1 MLVKAIM
8 VPFAQLQCLSVED
21 SLDHALHVIDSNHL
35 LSLPVVDGKKFI
47 GVLSKQFVYEV
58 YFREYQGTKEEF
70 LQKKVQDMIRTEVMT
85 IGADT
90 AIEDAASIFI
100 TSKIRF
106 IPVTDKKQELLG
118 IITHQAV
125 FKEYQKL
132 FGHRGDELTIYT
144 YNFKGTLAKITEVIA
159 KNGGDIRNIIQRDTD
174 VMGLQEVY
182 MRIVCKDFGKLVKA
196 LKKKGFDARV
206 IQNEKK

>member
-1 MLVKAIM
+1 MDLGR
-8 VPFAQLQCLSVED
+8 PDD
-21 SLDHALHVIDSNHL
+21 SAAVALHRMVFCAGQRMEKENISGRAAGCRMGVRQMCIRDS
-35 LSLPVVDGKKFI
+35 
-47 GVLSKQFVYEV
+47 
-58 YFREYQGTKEEF
+58 
-70 LQKKVQDMIRTEVMT
+70 
-85 IGADT
+85 
-90 AIEDAASIFI
+90 
-100 TSKIRF
+100 
-106 IPVTDKKQELLG
+106 
-118 IITHQAV
+118 
-125 FKEYQKL
+125 
-132 FGHRGDELTIYT
+132 RGDELTIYT

>member
-1 MLVKAIM
+1 MFIKAIM
-8 VPFAQLQCLSVED
+8 VPFNQLHCLSVED
-21 SLDHALHVIDSNHL
+21 TLEHALHVIDSNRL

-58 YFREYQGTKEEF
+58 YFREYSGSKEEF
-70 LQKKVQDMIRTEVMT
+70 LQKKVKDMIRTEIMT
-85 IGADT
+85 IRPDT
-90 AIEDAASIFI
+90 PVEEAASIFI

-106 IPVTDKKQELLG
+106 IPVTEKKQELVG
-118 IITHQAV
+118 IVTQQAV

-132 FGHRGDELTIYT
+132 FGNMGKELTIYT

-182 MRIVCKDFGKLVKA
+182 LRVVCKDFDKLVKA
-196 LKKKGFDARV
+196 LKKKGFDARLP
-206 IQNEKK
+206 QK